1 MKPRGGNKATLLQ
14 QMKEQVKVASEE
26 VEKVVT
32 KKPSSQLSDLK
43 PIVTLDND
51 GQQMFK
57 MVLNY
62 LEDTGLLESV
72 DVVTITMLAKNLSMF
87 IMLSREIQTI
97 DDIVQNYENGSSNV
111 SGKMTA
117 LSKVQGEVGK
127 LSAKLGLS
135 PMDRAR
141 MMGAAVNAANAN
153 SKSAEGDDID
163 KLT

>member
-1 MKPRGGNKATLLQ
+1 MANKSTLLQ
-14 QMKEQVKVASEE
+14 QMRAATSEAKTE

-32 KKPSSQLSDLK
+32 KDLSKNSPLK
-43 PIVTLDND
+43 PIVSLDQE
-51 GQQMFK
+51 GEKMFT
-57 MVLNY
+57 MVLDY
-62 LEDTGLLESV
+62 LHDTGLLESV

-87 IMLSREIQTI
+87 VMLSREIQTI
-97 DDIVQNYENGSSNV
+97 DDIVQVYDNGSSNV

-141 MMGAAVNAANAN
+141 MLGAAVNAANAN
-153 SKSAEGDDID
+153 TKQADGDSID
-163 KLT
+163 NLVG

>member
-1 MKPRGGNKATLLQ
+1 MANKNTLLQ
-14 QMKEQVKVASEE
+14 QMREATAPAKA
-26 VEKVVT
+26 VVSLVLKADG
-32 KKPSSQLSDLK
+32 KKTSDLK
-43 PIVTLDND
+43 PIVNLDKE
-51 GQQMFK
+51 GERMFT
-57 MVLNY
+57 MVLDY
-62 LEDTGLLESV
+62 LDETGLLESV

-97 DDIVQNYENGSSNV
+97 DDIVQVYENGSSNV

-141 MMGAAVNAANAN
+141 MMGAAVNAASAN
-153 SKSAEGDDID
+153 SKRAEGDEID
-163 KLT
+163 DLVG

>member
-1 MKPRGGNKATLLQ
+1 MGPKGGNKATLLQ
-14 QMKEQVKVASEE
+14 QMKEQVNSAKNE
-26 VEKVVT
+26 VDKVV
-32 KKPSSQLSDLK
+32 KKDKTVSNLK
-43 PIVTLDND
+43 PIVTLDD
-51 GQQMFK
+51 EGQGMFQ

-62 LEDTGLLESV
+62 LDDTGLLESV

-97 DDIVQNYENGSSNV
+97 DDIVQVYENGSSNV

-117 LSKVQGEVGK
+117 LSKVQGEVAK

-153 SKSAEGDDID
+153 SKSAEGDEID
-163 KLT
+163 KLM